1 MVRDRRWNYARVSR
15 IWANGLVF
23 GGAFVLISGVL
34 LEFGDPKGDPGSWSL
49 VAVGTAVPTAVL
61 FFFLLRSWM
70 RDGALPSARL
80 PDAEP
85 AGSLRRLP
93 EPTRRQWSTWSVVLV
108 AMITVGCLALTGFLV
123 AVLGGGGTAEGVVVG
138 VTVAWGVVTR
148 RDVAALEAAQAAQQR
163 RYDAVCRWPVSV
175 AQELVWLE
183 DAVVPSETG

>member
-1 MVRDRRWNYARVSR
+1 M
-15 IWANGLVF
+15 GLMQ
-23 GGAFVLISGVL
+23 L
-34 LEFGDPKGDPGSWSL
+34 
-49 VAVGTAVPTAVL
+49 
-61 FFFLLRSWM
+61 M
-70 RDGALPSARL
+70 PSAAG
-80 PDAEP
+80 DA
-85 AGSLRRLP
+85 AKKLRLP